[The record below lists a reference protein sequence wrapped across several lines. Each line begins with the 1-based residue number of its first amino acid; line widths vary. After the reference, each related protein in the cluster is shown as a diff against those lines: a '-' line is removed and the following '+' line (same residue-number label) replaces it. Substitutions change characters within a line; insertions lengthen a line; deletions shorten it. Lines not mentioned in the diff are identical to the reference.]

1 MSDLYSQAR
10 SYLLGMQDGIH
21 GIHNES
27 AYQYMV
33 EMFNRI
39 VSMFTI
45 SNFDGDISDKR
56 LLMSIFSNGVIAAF
70 NHAQDVDGKKIA
82 EDVIYYTECSR
93 YGQQDAYFRPLEVMV
108 ENIAVRCDR
117 HVLYTPIQNKL
128 LSGFMQTKY
137 AALFYFDEMCT
148 CIWPFI
154 RRFAIQLAE
163 IDSGIDV
170 NLFNSKTAA
179 IFEVDGE
186 KKAET
191 AKYIYDQIS
200 SGKPAVFARKN
211 PSSEAITPY
220 YNNVRNVF
228 IADELSIEKTR
239 IWNDFNTTIGY
250 PNANTEKRERLVTD
264 EVNSNNVQTKG
275 LREVW
280 RANLNHCAEIYNSLF
295 GQNIRFDLNPDL
307 FGEEKGG
314 ADHVGQS
321 STSGNDTGLNGV

>member
-1 MSDLYSQAR
+1 MNSLYAGAKM
-10 SYLLGMQDGIH
+10 YLSGRQDGIH
-21 GIHNES
+21 GLYNES
-27 AYQYMV
+27 AYQYMI

-39 VSMFTI
+39 ISMFTI
-45 SNFDGDISDKR
+45 RNFKGDISEKR
-56 LLMSIFSNGVIAAF
+56 LLMMIFGNGVVAAF
-70 NHAQDVDGKKIA
+70 NNA
-82 EDVIYYTECSR
+82 ESTTNARVNKDDIFYTACST
-93 YGQQDAYFRPLEVMV
+93 YGEQDAYFRPLALTV
-108 ENIAVRCDR
+108 ENVAVRCDR
-117 HVLYTPIQNKL
+117 KILYKTVESDL
-128 LSGFMQTKY
+128 LPSFLQKKY
-137 AALFYFDEMCT
+137 SAIFYFDEFWFT
-148 CIWPFI
+148 IWPFI
-154 RRFAIQLAE
+154 ARFAIQLAE

-170 NLFNSKTAA
+170 NLFNAKTSA

-200 SGKPAVFARKN
+200 SGKPAVFTRKN

-280 RANLNHCAEIYNSLF
+280 RANLNHCAQVYNSLF
-295 GQNIRFDLNPDL
+295 GQNISFDLNPDL
-307 FGEEKGG
+307 FGDEKGG
-314 ADHVGQS
+314 AGNVGKPPS
-321 STSGNDTGLNGV
+321 EGNDTGFN

>member
-1 MSDLYSQAR
+1 MNDLYAQAK

-21 GIHNES
+21 GIHNDS
-27 AYQYMV
+27 AYQYMI

-39 VSMFTI
+39 VSMFTV

-56 LLMSIFSNGVIAAF
+56 FLMSIFSNGVIAAF
-70 NHAQDVDGKKIA
+70 NHAEDVAGNKIA
-82 EDVIYYTECSR
+82 KEDIYYTECSR

-117 HVLYTPIQNKL
+117 HILYAPIKSNL
-128 LSGFMQTKY
+128 LTKFMQTKY

-154 RRFAIQLAE
+154 RRFAVQLAE

-191 AKYIYDQIS
+191 AKYIFDQIS
-200 SGKPAVFARKN
+200 AGKPAVFARKN
-211 PSSEAITPY
+211 PTSEAITPY

-250 PNANTEKRERLVTD
+250 PNANIEKRERLLTD

-280 RANLNHCAEIYNSLF
+280 RANLNHCAKIYNSLF
-295 GQNIRFDLNPDL
+295 GKNISFELNKDL
-307 FGEEKGG
+307 FGKEGGEKN
-314 ADHVGQS
+314 VGQS
-321 STSGNDTGLNGV
+321 QTTSDNP